1 LDKRKSTKRRLK
13 GATSGGEVRSDE
25 ESEKEEERKKM
36 LRSNQ
41 SMYVDESDDEEEVEE
56 VKREE
61 KKGRDEKRV
70 DPPPGIERTQMK
82 EEKEERGEREESRG
96 RTVSGNLFVVLAD
109 LPPDQEGDLPL
120 KKGDV
125 ISIVETRSDGWWIGE
140 NEGKERGLVPRTF
153 LAHLSRDDVMRERRE
168 EEKTNRL
175 MGREETS
182 QVIQRPQPE
191 PLQLE
196 TQRTSRTERSTVPRR
211 YSSLGEAFM
220 YDKHVSLSCHLTPR
234 LSESN
239 LSFHDLFWN
248 HKQDMLRK
256 RHVRVSKLVR
266 LVRIEK
272 MNRLGEGG
280 GLVRICLFDRSSKTG
295 RQIVS
300 NVHTIRAKCGRS
312 DWTFTEKR
320 EKNGDGLSF
329 GEFVLRS
336 NYRLSRVNMLIQVST
351 LEKTTNGELEEKAVG
366 LIELPL
372 LDDTGN
378 ILLTNK
384 SYAESLKEVSLFD
397 DLHPGVASSLR
408 KIVLKVRDPPREMTH
423 YIDSMPDILVLSP
436 LHLSPIF
443 YFRRHA
449 GRVLIRDRNSPFSAE
464 LINDLTLAIF
474 PTSCDDADLLDM
486 MARVWVGT
494 EKTLAN
500 LNSEDIT
507 TQFHQLFSSLC
518 LLTLARPHITPF
530 SWLANPVKADKRW
543 KEMKALASALGAKTT
558 VTTMLLTEKC
568 QPLRPLFFS
577 FDLFGEHAID

>member
-1 LDKRKSTKRRLK
+1 
-13 GATSGGEVRSDE
+13 
-25 ESEKEEERKKM
+25 M
-36 LRSNQ
+36 LRPNP
-41 SMYVDESDDEEEVEE
+41 SMYVDETDEDDDEEKNEMKKEE
-56 VKREE
+56 ERTE
-61 KKGRDEKRV
+61 DEQIPER
-70 DPPPGIERTQMK
+70 IERPQTRMDHPDLI
-82 EEKEERGEREESRG
+82 ERREESQG
-96 RTVSGNLFVVLAD
+96 RIVSGNLFIALAD
-109 LPPDQEGDLPL
+109 LNPDQEGDLPL
-120 KKGDV
+120 KKGD
-125 ISIVETRSDGWWIGE
+125 IIAIIETSSDGWWIGE
-140 NEGKERGLVPRTF
+140 NEGKQRGLVPRTF
-153 LAHLSRDDVMRERRE
+153 LAHLNKDDIMKEPREN
-168 EEKTNRL
+168 EKANRL

-182 QVIQRPQPE
+182 QVIQRAPE
-191 PLQLE
+191 PDRHPPD
-196 TQRTSRTERSTVPRR
+196 TQRTSRTDRSTVPRR
-211 YSSLGEAFM
+211 YGSLGEAFM

-272 MNRLGEGG
+272 MNGLGEAG
-280 GLVRICLFDRSSKTG
+280 GLVRVCLFDRSSKTG

-320 EKNGDGLSF
+320 DKNGDGLSF

-351 LEKTTNGELEEKAVG
+351 LEKTANGELQEKSVG

-372 LDDTGN
+372 LDDTGKV
-378 ILLTNK
+378 LLTNK

-408 KIVLKVRDPPREMTH
+408 KIILKVRDPPREMTH
-423 YIDSMPDILVLSP
+423 YIDSMPDILIISP
-436 LHLSPIF
+436 LHLSPLF

-449 GRVLIRDRNSPFSAE
+449 GRVLIRDKNSSFSAE

-474 PTSCDDADLLDM
+474 PTSCDDADSLDM
-486 MARVWVGT
+486 FAHVWVGT
-494 EKTLAN
+494 EKALAN
-500 LNSEDIT
+500 LNTEDIT
-507 TQFHQLFSSLC
+507 SQFHQLFSSLC
-518 LLTLARPHITPF
+518 LLTLCRPHMTPF
-530 SWLANPVKADKRW
+530 SWLANPQKADKRA
-543 KEMKALASALGAKTT
+543 KEMKGLASALGAKTT
-558 VTTMLLTEKC
+558 VTTMLLTEKA

-577 FDLFGEHAID
+577 FDLFGEHTLD

>member
-1 LDKRKSTKRRLK
+1 
-13 GATSGGEVRSDE
+13 EESDE
-25 ESEKEEERKKM
+25 E
-36 LRSNQ
+36 
-41 SMYVDESDDEEEVEE
+41 EEEVEM
-56 VKREE
+56 KREE
-61 KKGRDEKRV
+61 KRGMKNGESAPDIVERPEKRE
-70 DPPPGIERTQMK
+70 G
-82 EEKEERGEREESRG
+82 SRG
-96 RTVSGNLFVVLAD
+96 RVVSGNLFYVLSD
-109 LPPDQEGDLPL
+109 LPADQDGDLPL

-125 ISIVETRSDGWWIGE
+125 IAIIETRSDGWWMGE
-140 NEGKERGLVPRTF
+140 NEAKQRGLVPRTF
-153 LAHLSRDDVMRERRE
+153 LSHLNKDDVMREQKE

-182 QVIQRPQPE
+182 QVIQRAPE
-191 PLQLE
+191 PERQPVD
-196 TQRTSRTERSTVPRR
+196 TQRTVRTDRSTVPRPR
-211 YSSLGEAFM
+211 YGSLGEAFL

-272 MNRLGEGG
+272 MNGLGADG
-280 GLVRICLFDRSSKTG
+280 GLVRVCLFDRSSKTG

-320 EKNGDGLSF
+320 DKNGDGLSF
-329 GEFVLRS
+329 GELVLRS
-336 NYRLSRVNMLIQVST
+336 NYRLSRVNLLIQVST
-351 LEKTTNGELEEKAVG
+351 LEKTTNGDLQERPVG

-378 ILLTNK
+378 VLLTNK
-384 SYAESLKEVSLFD
+384 SYAESVKEVSLFD

-408 KIVLKVRDPPREMTH
+408 KIILKVRDPPREMTH
-423 YIDSMPDILVLSP
+423 YIDSMPDILLLSP
-436 LHLSPIF
+436 LHLSPIY

-449 GRVLIRDRNSPFSAE
+449 GRVLIRDRHSPFSAE
-464 LINDLTLAIF
+464 LVNDLTLALF
-474 PTSCDDADLLDM
+474 PSSCDDADTLDM
-486 MARVWVGT
+486 MARLWVGT

-500 LNSEDIT
+500 LNCEDIT

-518 LLTLARPHITPF
+518 LLTLARPHMTPF
-530 SWLANPVKADKRW
+530 SWLSNQSMIDKRV
-543 KEMKALASALGAKTT
+543 KEMKGLSTSLGAKTT
-558 VTTMLLTEKC
+558 VSTALLTEKC

-577 FDLFGEHAID
+577 FDLFGEHSLD